1 MTMKKL
7 FLIFV
12 LSTGIANAQWV
23 PDREEYEVLN
33 EGNFFTTAPDLNT
46 ALATALSTLEYN
58 NAKMH
63 TLNIN
68 RKDIDAPLFN
78 HFHRDTQPGFVYI
91 VYVARTKTDYVIWFR
106 YLPEDNYEFEEEYL
120 IIEYDSKVNNPS
132 TSDL

>member
-1 MTMKKL
+1 MKKL
-7 FLIFV
+7 LLIFA
-12 LSTGIANAQWV
+12 LYTGIANAQWV

-33 EGNFFTTAPDLNT
+33 EGNFFTTEPDLST

-63 TLNIN
+63 TLNVN

-78 HFHRDTQPGFVYI
+78 HFHRDTHPGYVYI

-120 IIEYDSKVNNPS
+120 IIEYQSKDENRN
-132 TSDL
+132 TADL